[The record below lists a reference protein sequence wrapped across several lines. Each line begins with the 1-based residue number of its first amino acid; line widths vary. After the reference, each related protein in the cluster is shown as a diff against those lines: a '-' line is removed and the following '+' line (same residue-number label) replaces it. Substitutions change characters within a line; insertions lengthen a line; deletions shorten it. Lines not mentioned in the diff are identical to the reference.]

1 MGQIIRI
8 GGIKTEGRHGAS
20 RGEQDMP
27 QSFLVDLEM
36 EVEALAD
43 DLGTTADYRVVVA
56 AVQELVRTKSF
67 ALVET
72 IAERVADSVAAIPG
86 VSWCRA
92 IVHKPRAASRL
103 GAADVSAEAEAGM
116 RL

>member
-1 MGQIIRI
+1 MAQIVRI
-8 GGIKTEGRHGAS
+8 DGIKTEGRHGAS
-20 RGEQDMP
+20 RGEQDSP
-27 QSFLVDLEM
+27 QSFLVDLVM

-43 DLGTTADYRVVVA
+43 DLGTTADYRIVVA
-56 AVQELVRTKSF
+56 AVQELIRTKSY

-72 IAERVADSVAAIPG
+72 IAERVAETVAAIPG

-103 GAADVSAEAEAGM
+103 RADDVSAEAEAGT
-116 RL
+116 RQ